1 MKKVIIFL
9 LLICLFLVGC
19 GKQDHHSDDPQ
30 PSNHQVSLVAVGDN
44 LIHQSI
50 YQSVYE
56 NNSYDFRPIYQEIK
70 DFIQPYDL
78 KFINQETILGG
89 SQLGLSSYPCFNS
102 PLELGDALI
111 DAGFNL
117 FSMANNH
124 TLDRGEQAIKNA
136 IKFFEENKVIY
147 SGAVNNDDTSQV
159 KKFNKNGISF
169 AFVAYTYGTNGI
181 KHPEG
186 KTYLANI
193 YSQELAKKDL
203 EDLDVDVKIVSMHWG
218 EEYHD
223 YPSKIQIEQAKYL
236 STLGVDVIIGHHP
249 HVIQPV
255 AMLNRSDS
263 GKTFVIYSLGNFLS
277 DQKGID
283 RLIGM
288 AISIEIVKKE
298 EVISLKNPEAKLV
311 YRYKDNNNQFQIKLY
326 EKLNEAIIVDYD
338 KYYLEK
344 KNLIKHYYPDIKVS

>member
-1 MKKVIIFL
+1 MKKVKIYY
-9 LLICLFLVGC
+9 LLICMLLVGC
-19 GKQDHHSDDPQ
+19 GKQNHHSNDPQ
-30 PSNHQVSLVAVGDN
+30 LSNHQVSLIAVGDN
-44 LIHQSI
+44 LIHQTI

-56 NNSYDFRPIYQEIK
+56 NNTYDFRPIYQEIK
-70 DFIQPYDL
+70 DFIQLYDL

-89 SQLGLSSYPCFNS
+89 SELGLSSYPCFNS

-111 DAGFNL
+111 DTGFNL

-124 TLDRGEQAIKNA
+124 TLDRGEKAIKNA

-147 SGAVNNDDTSQV
+147 SGAATNNEASQV
-159 KKFNKNGISF
+159 KRFNKNGILF

-218 EEYHD
+218 EEYQD
-223 YPSKIQIEQAKYL
+223 YPSKTQIDQAKYL
-236 STLGVDVIIGHHP
+236 STLKVDIIIGHHP

-255 AMLNRSDS
+255 AMLNRSD
-263 GKTFVIYSLGNFLS
+263 GGTTFVIYSLGNFLS

-288 AISIEIVKKE
+288 AISIEIIKKE
-298 EVISLKNPEAKLV
+298 EVISLKNPEAKLI
-311 YRYKDNNNQFQIKLY
+311 YRYKDNNNFRIKLY
-326 EKLNEAIIVDYD
+326 EKLTEAIIVDYD

-344 KNLIKHYYPDIKVS
+344 KNLIKYYYPDIKVG